1 MQQVTCGESREST
14 GGSGE
19 KAERDDVT
27 EPWRNQG
34 GYGIKERGVLYM
46 IFTAT
51 VIFVYENT

>member
-1 MQQVTCGESREST
+1 MQQVTCENT

-51 VIFVYENT
+51 VIFVHENA